1 MLLAVINFRSVYI
14 MSNLL
19 WYYRTVPLSERPLNG
34 TQFLFCL
41 KKTVLVRKS
50 KSIKL
55 STFISFSDTVM
66 VIADVET
73 SHITNINFKD
83 PVVEFTYS

>member
-19 WYYRTVPLSERPLNG
+19 WYCRTVPQSERPLNG
-34 TQFLFCL
+34 TQILFCL
-41 KKTVLVRKS
+41 KKIVRKS
-50 KSIKL
+50 KRIKL
-55 STFISFSDTVM
+55 STFISFSDTVRII
-66 VIADVET
+66 VDVET